1 MSGTMMAEEE
11 RLFALQSYE
20 ILDTPPDE
28 RFDRITK
35 LSAGLFGTSVAI
47 VSLIDR
53 HRQWHKSTHG
63 WAMGEIPRTLSFCT
77 HTIEGGRN
85 SVIVVPDTTR
95 DPRFA
100 SNPFVVGAP
109 GIRFYAGASLTTP
122 SGYNLGALCILD
134 TEPRA
139 ALTPVELAMLQ
150 TLASFV
156 VDELD
161 YAHKARVIEEHEQ
174 LFKLT
179 KSMAGIGHWRYDA
192 RSGEVTWGE
201 AVYAIHGVDP
211 ATFVPTTQSVSSL
224 YRPAAAGSFQDLIE
238 HAMQTRE
245 EFSTRFTL
253 ERTDGTIRLL
263 DYKTKCTFGSG
274 NEVSAIIGVLQDVT
288 EQIAAMRLAK
298 DNETRFRMLAENTNT
313 MVSHVGRD
321 GTRLYVSPACE
332 TLLGMLP
339 SDMEASEVWPCV
351 HPDDQAGIGQ
361 WRKHLLTEPFDNETR
376 MFRAIDASTE
386 TVWIEAFVQ
395 SVTCPVT
402 GEPDGYISICRNVS
416 DRRAVIAALRA
427 SEERLRVV
435 NADLERLTR
444 HLTGA
449 RDQAERSS
457 EAKSRFLAS
466 ISHELRTPLHG
477 ILGYAQ
483 MLRRESTLTSNQS
496 TWIDAMLDAGT
507 HLHAMINSVLNLSAI
522 ESGAAEASMA
532 DITIGDL
539 VTSCLDL
546 VRPKAESKG
555 IALIR
560 DTPADLPRSLRSD
573 AIRLRQILVN
583 LLGNALKFT
592 PSGRVTLSVTSVNR
606 GAALRFS
613 VTDTGPGIPPEH
625 RSTIFREFERLD
637 STTATH
643 EEGMGLG
650 LAISTR
656 LAIQL
661 GSRLIYEEGRY
672 GGSVFALE
680 LPIKGIGLPLEAES
694 EPGAT
699 RVSRLAT
706 SLQGLDSVQLRRL
719 KVLVVDDVE
728 INRDIAC
735 SFLHSA
741 GHTAIV
747 AQGGFEAVAMVTD
760 SDFDVVL
767 MDVRMPGVDG
777 LEASRRIRKLIGPQR
792 HVPIVALTA
801 QAYADQVEECREAG
815 MGSHLSK
822 PFTAADLLEIVAAAA
837 ISGAQQLMQADTTA
851 APPTSQPE
859 VPCPPALPIL
869 NKQVYDQTAAV
880 LSPDAVK
887 RHTAT
892 LADRFDTLLLR
903 LVQPNAL
910 AVDGAKLAE
919 AAHTVSGS
927 AGMFGFE
934 RLSSDAKL
942 FERSTTINSPDI
954 TERTDALIATLR
966 ESATVIRAER
976 EAAQT
981 FEDRR
986 TSASV

>member
-1 MSGTMMAEEE
+1 MMAEEE
-11 RLFALQSYE
+11 RLCALQSYE
-20 ILDTPPDE
+20 ILDTPPDT
-28 RFDRITK
+28 RFDRITQ
-35 LSAGLFGTSVAI
+35 LSAGLFGTSMAV
-47 VSLIDR
+47 VSLVDR

-63 WAMGEIPRTLSFCT
+63 LAVAELPRKLSFCS

-85 SVIVVPDTTR
+85 SVMVVPDATL

-100 SNPFVVGAP
+100 GHPFVAGAP

-122 SGYNLGALCILD
+122 SGHNLGALCILD
-134 TEPRA
+134 TEPRHS
-139 ALTPVELAMLQ
+139 LSPVELAVLQ

-156 VDELD
+156 VDEID
-161 YAHKARVIEEHEQ
+161 YAHKARVIDEHEQ

-192 RSGEVTWGE
+192 RSRELTWGE

-224 YRPAAAGSFQDLIE
+224 YRPAADGSFQDLIE
-238 HAMQTRE
+238 RAIQTRE
-245 EFSTRFTL
+245 EVSIRFTL
-253 ERTDGTIRLL
+253 KRTDGTIRLL
-263 DYKTKCTFGSG
+263 DYKTACTFGSG
-274 NEVSAIIGVLQDVT
+274 DEVSAVVGVLQDVT
-288 EQIAAMRLAK
+288 EQVAAMRLAR

-321 GTRLYVSPACE
+321 GARLYVSPASE
-332 TLLGMLP
+332 TLFGMLP
-339 SDMEASEVWPCV
+339 NEIAASEVWPCV
-351 HPDDQAGIGQ
+351 HPDDKAGIWQ
-361 WRKHLLTEPFDNETR
+361 WRKHLLSDPFDNETR
-376 MFRAIDASTE
+376 MFRAIDPTGE
-386 TVWIEAFVQ
+386 TIWIEAFVQ

-402 GEPDGYISICRNVS
+402 GEPDGYISVCRNVS
-416 DRRAVIAALRA
+416 DRRAVVAALRA
-427 SEERLRVV
+427 SEERLRIV
-435 NADLERLTR
+435 NADLEQLTR
-444 HLTGA
+444 HLTKA

-496 TWIDAMLDAGT
+496 AWIDAMLDAGT

-532 DITIGDL
+532 DIAVGDL

-546 VRPKAESKG
+546 VRPKAEAKG

-560 DTPADLPRSLRSD
+560 DTPVDLPPFLRSD
-573 AIRLRQILVN
+573 ATRLRQILVN

-592 PSGRVTLSVTSVNR
+592 PSGRVTLSVIPINR
-606 GAALRFS
+606 GASLRFS

-625 RSTIFREFERLD
+625 RSRIFREFERLD
-637 STTATH
+637 TASATH

-661 GSRLIYEEGRY
+661 GSRLIYEDGTY

-680 LPIKGIGLPLEAES
+680 LPLKGLDQPPETQS
-694 EPGAT
+694 EPGAAP
-699 RVSRLAT
+699 VSRLA

-719 KVLVVDDVE
+719 KILVVDDVE

-747 AQGGFEAVAMVTD
+747 AQGGFEAVGMAAAT
-760 SDFDVVL
+760 DFDVVL

-777 LEASRRIRKLIGPQR
+777 LEASRRIRRLNGPR
-792 HVPIVALTA
+792 GHVPIVALTA

-822 PFTAADLLEIVAAAA
+822 PFTAADLLDIVAAAA
-837 ISGAQQLMQADTTA
+837 KSGAQTLMQTEVTVAPTTP
-851 APPTSQPE
+851 APAPQ
-859 VPCPPALPIL
+859 VPRLPALPIL
-869 NKQVYDQTAAV
+869 NKQVYQQTAAV
-880 LSPDAVK
+880 LSPDAVQ

-892 LADRFDTLLLR
+892 LADRFDALLLR
-903 LVQPNAL
+903 LVQPGAVTRDSAEL
-910 AVDGAKLAE
+910 AD

-942 FERSTTINSPDI
+942 FERAANTKSPDI
-954 TERTDALIATLR
+954 TEQADTLIATLR

-981 FEDRR
+981 FENRR
-986 TSASV
+986 TNASV

>member
-1 MSGTMMAEEE
+1 MMAEEE
-11 RLFALQSYE
+11 RLSALESYE
-20 ILDTPPDE
+20 ILDTPSDK
-28 RFDRITK
+28 RFDRITQ
-35 LSAGLFGTSVAI
+35 LSAGLFGTPMAI
-47 VSLIDR
+47 VTLIDR
-53 HRQWHKSTHG
+53 HRQWHKAAHG
-63 WAMGEIPRTLSFCT
+63 LGIPEIPRQVSFCS

-85 SVIVVPDTTR
+85 SVMVVPDTTL

-100 SNPFVVGAP
+100 ANPFVVGNP

-122 SGYNLGALCILD
+122 SGHNLGALCILD
-134 TEPRA
+134 TEPRD
-139 ALTPVELAMLQ
+139 ALSPVESAVLQ

-161 YAHKARVIEEHEQ
+161 YAHKTRVLEEHEQ

-192 RSGEVTWGE
+192 RARELTWGE

-211 ATFVPTTQSVSSL
+211 ATFVPTIQSVSSL
-224 YRPAAAGSFQDLIE
+224 YRPDANGSFQALIE
-238 HAMQTRE
+238 QAMQTRGE
-245 EFSTRFTL
+245 ISTRFML
-253 ERTDGTIRLL
+253 ERTDGALRLL
-263 DYKTKCTFGSG
+263 DYKTTCIMGG
-274 NEVSAIIGVLQDVT
+274 GDEVSAVIGVLQDVT
-288 EQIAAMRLAK
+288 EQLAAARLAK

-321 GTRLYVSPACE
+321 GARLYVSPASE
-332 TLLGMLP
+332 TLFGMLP
-339 SDMEASEVWPCV
+339 DDVGATEVWPCI
-351 HPDDQAGIGQ
+351 HPDDKAGIWQ
-361 WRKHLLTEPFDNETR
+361 WRKHLLTKPFVTETR
-376 MFRAIDASTE
+376 MFRAIDATNE
-386 TVWIEAFVQ
+386 TVWIEAVVQ
-395 SVTCPVT
+395 SVTHPVT
-402 GEPDGYISICRNVS
+402 GEPDGYISVCRNVS
-416 DRRAVIAALRA
+416 DRRSVIAALRA
-427 SEERLRVV
+427 SEERLRVM
-435 NADLERLTR
+435 NADLEQLTR
-444 HLTGA
+444 HLTKA

-483 MLRRESTLTSNQS
+483 MLRRESTLTSNQT
-496 TWIDAMLDAGT
+496 TWIEAMLDAGT

-522 ESGAAEASMA
+522 ESGAAETSMA
-532 DITIGDL
+532 DIAIGDL

-546 VRPKAESKG
+546 VRPKAVSKG

-560 DTPADLPRSLRSD
+560 DTPADLPPSLRSD
-573 AIRLRQILVN
+573 ATRLRQILVN

-606 GAALRFS
+606 GASLRFS

-625 RSTIFREFERLD
+625 RSRIFREFERLD
-637 STTATH
+637 TVTATH

-656 LAIQL
+656 LALQL
-661 GSRLIYEEGRY
+661 GSRLVYEDGPY

-680 LPIKGIGLPLEAES
+680 LPIEGLGPPLETQS

-699 RVSRLAT
+699 QVGRLAT

-719 KVLVVDDVE
+719 RVLVVDDVE

-735 SFLHSA
+735 SFLHGA

-747 AQGGFEAVAMVTD
+747 AQGGFEAVAMVADT
-760 SDFDVVL
+760 DFDVVL

-777 LEASRRIRKLIGPQR
+777 LEASRRIRKLAGPRR

-822 PFTAADLLEIVAAAA
+822 PFTAADLLAIVAAAA
-837 ISGAQQLMQADTTA
+837 KSGAQQHMQSEPTA
-851 APPTSQPE
+851 APVMSQPE
-859 VPCPPALPIL
+859 VPRPPALPIL
-869 NKQVYDQTAAV
+869 NKQVFDQTAAV

-892 LADRFDTLLLR
+892 LADRFDTLLHR
-903 LVQPNAL
+903 LAQPNAL
-910 AVDGAKLAE
+910 AADSAKLAD

-934 RLSSDAKL
+934 RLSADAKL
-942 FERSTTINSPDI
+942 FERAVAINSADI
-954 TERTDALIATLR
+954 AEQTDTLVATLR
-966 ESATVIRAER
+966 ESATLLRAER
-976 EAAQT
+976 EAAQM
-981 FEDRR
+981 FEDQRS
-986 TSASV
+986 SASV